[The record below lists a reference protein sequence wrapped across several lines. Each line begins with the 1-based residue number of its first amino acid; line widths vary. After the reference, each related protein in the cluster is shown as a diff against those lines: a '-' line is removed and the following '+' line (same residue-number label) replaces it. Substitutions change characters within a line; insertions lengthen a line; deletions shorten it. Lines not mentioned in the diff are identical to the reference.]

1 MADEKPVEPI
11 VRIKELGEKST
22 QLLLFLSFAMVS
34 IATLESVGA
43 HVSWQPKLDQAFR
56 WWIVALIPA
65 LVGIV
70 PVKELN
76 KAPQILTSVGIKWSV
91 PLSKWCEWVRWS
103 KIIMQWI
110 TIGLIIAGIV
120 PLLKLP
126 N

>member
-1 MADEKPVEPI
+1 
-11 VRIKELGEKST
+11 
-22 QLLLFLSFAMVS
+22 MVS

-91 PLSKWCEWVRWS
+91 PLSKWYEWVRWS